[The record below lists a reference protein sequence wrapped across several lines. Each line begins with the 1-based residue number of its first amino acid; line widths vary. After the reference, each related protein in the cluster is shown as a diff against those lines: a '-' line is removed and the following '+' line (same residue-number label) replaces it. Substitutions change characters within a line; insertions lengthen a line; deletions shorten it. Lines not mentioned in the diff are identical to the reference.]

1 MSVSKLLVI
10 MLGCCEYSAPLSPD
24 ILCNQQETIFAF
36 IHFIQL
42 CVRSSEMDPGPDGLV
57 LVLVGQDCLDIRYNY
72 CQAPCP
78 LPFPVISETRN
89 GKDSSDSASGQE
101 SYKSKEHEA
110 DNVQH
115 V

>member
-1 MSVSKLLVI
+1 MCVWSS
-10 MLGCCEYSAPLSPD
+10 D
-24 ILCNQQETIFAF
+24 I
-36 IHFIQL
+36 
-42 CVRSSEMDPGPDGLV
+42 DPGPDGLV
-57 LVLVGQDCLDIRYNY
+57 LVLVLVKQDCLDIRYNY

-78 LPFPVISETRN
+78 IPFPVISVPRN

-101 SYKSKEHEA
+101 SYKSKEQEA